1 MCLGS
6 VWAMWACLWCLWY
19 LVLSVS
25 LSAKSLWLFLSKPT
39 PTTKSAI
46 KEHHL
51 YPLRTSNFFIIK
63 MSRIPWK
70 LSDEQSLI
78 YTDQLMSMLP
88 VILVRLALCACT
100 LLGYNS
106 GILPGVVISPSPLI
120 HKICW
125 DRKPISSVWWWL
137 ACMWSFHSPM
147 LLVLSEFYSN

>member
-6 VWAMWACLWCLWY
+6 AWAMWVCLWY
-19 LVLSVS
+19 LVLATS
-25 LSAKSLWLFLSKPT
+25 LSAKSLWLFISKPT
-39 PTTKSAI
+39 PATKSAI

-51 YPLRTSNFFIIK
+51 HPLRTSNFFIIK
-63 MSRIPWK
+63 MSRITWK

-88 VILVRLALCACT
+88 VVLVRQVLCSCT
-100 LLGYNS
+100 LLGHNS

-125 DRKPISSVWWWL
+125 ERKPVSSVWWWL
-137 ACMWSFHSPM
+137 TCMWSFHSQM
-147 LLVLSEFYSN
+147 FLVLFEFYSY